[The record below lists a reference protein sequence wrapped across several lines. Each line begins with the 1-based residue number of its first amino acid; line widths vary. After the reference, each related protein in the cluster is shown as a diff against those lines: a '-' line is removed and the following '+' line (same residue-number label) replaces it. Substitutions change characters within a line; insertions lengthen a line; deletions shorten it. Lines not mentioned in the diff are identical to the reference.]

1 MHWWCTLCLNW
12 VIVMWCDPW
21 HDGFFFISNRPIFKS
36 QIQTDVKNELLN
48 WICFGCFPCIC
59 RVGVLIILTMQSG
72 RKWAKRWWWWQAPT
86 SLPPALLTSPPT
98 HCYSEHLISF
108 FYLYMYTNWKLP
120 FCSVYTSSFKTAVYF
135 ATTRQY
141 IQLLKAIAFNTLT
154 HLLVQVTCTWFRY
167 LCALAVLAVS
177 LGERLRL
184 NTAWYCCLSYTPTH
198 PAPPPSPIPV
208 IASCRL
214 RGCTISLLNG
224 SRSIKNC
231 SYWHFGN
238 RLIYPVLLKKF
249 PSFHEMQLQL
259 ADDTLCAIKI
269 SICFYHHHI

>member
-1 MHWWCTLCLNW
+1 MPIQICTDDALYAWIESLSCD
-12 VIVMWCDPW
+12 VIRDMMA
-21 HDGFFFISNRPIFKS
+21 FFFISNRPIFKS

-135 ATTRQY
+135 ETTRQY

-154 HLLVQVTCTWFRY
+154 HLLVQVTCTWSGTSVHWQCW
-167 LCALAVLAVS
+167 LCH
-177 LGERLRL
+177 LGRGCDLTQRDI
-184 NTAWYCCLSYTPTH
+184 AASVTH
-198 PAPPPSPIPV
+198 PPTLLLHLLQSQ
-208 IASCRL
+208 
-214 RGCTISLLNG
+214 SLLA
-224 SRSIKNC
+224 
-231 SYWHFGN
+231 
-238 RLIYPVLLKKF
+238 
-249 PSFHEMQLQL
+249 
-259 ADDTLCAIKI
+259 ADSEVATSAC
-269 SICFYHHHI
+269 